1 MGGNMSIAFRILPHP
16 FRFKIVLVLTMLLFF
31 VSLFSLL
38 SPFSPLILAHASTQA
53 GRITIKT
60 NQDFLSCG
68 CVSSGTG
75 TKTDPFI
82 ISGLTLV
89 SKSGPGIL
97 VDNSGGG
104 ISDYFVITGDTITG
118 GNGPPTSYPGIEF
131 IDLNG
136 LGEITGSS
144 NTISG
149 NEYGIYLLNSQN
161 ILIDGGSM
169 SNGATVNNN
178 GIAGIAI
185 VGGGHNTIQNIQVNK
200 NGVGI
205 PEDFFSGGRGI
216 ELNSTSYNTISNV
229 TLSEDSQAGLAL
241 FSSSYNTIQG
251 IVTHYPDFYATI
263 IDGGSGNV
271 LKNDVFQTADY
282 VGLWI
287 RDGSSSNLVTN
298 SQILAN
304 GPIGNE
310 IKAGIV
316 PYFTVGLYLS
326 SGASNNQFKYN
337 YFNNGNTGG
346 SIIVDNGVIV
356 NAVQSPVQSNN
367 PFNDPSTG
375 NEPST
380 PIFPSGPA
388 GGGNTFCGN
397 SIYTTQGPVN
407 NSPTC

>member
-75 TKTDPFI
+75 TKTEPFI

-241 FSSSYNTIQG
+241 FSSSYNTI
-251 IVTHYPDFYATI
+251 
-263 IDGGSGNV
+263 
-271 LKNDVFQTADY
+271 
-282 VGLWI
+282 
-287 RDGSSSNLVTN
+287 
-298 SQILAN
+298 LAN